1 MKMRLIF
8 CSIFLGFLGFILGGF
23 LLTGFFMSDAGAFMC
38 AAVGFLSPA
47 LYILSELYKKSK

>member
-1 MKMRLIF
+1 MRLIF

-47 LYILSELYKKSK
+47 FYILSELYKKSK